1 MNGHNC
7 VMHSLLLT
15 SLELRNLI
23 SASAMQNI
31 LNALSRSW
39 NRPVHRKYW
48 PICLRVNHFITLW
61 PRANGIIIDDFA
73 YLFITP
79 QRSSLNHWFTRGFH
93 LIFSVHR
100 RYQKILDRKK
110 KKYAFLSFPSFLLSF
125 FPFSLLPFSPPSSRS
140 LILHFFYRLDRA
152 HRAIKRS
159 RKHHRDFPRLVA
171 SDQPNCGC
179 KRAIN
184 QCATYRLIVGNW
196 SETAVQVRA
205 MIHQSDANRID
216 FHTYPEEN
224 DVTCSQLQV

>member
-1 MNGHNC
+1 
-7 VMHSLLLT
+7 MHS
-15 SLELRNLI
+15 
-23 SASAMQNI
+23 
-31 LNALSRSW
+31 
-39 NRPVHRKYW
+39 
-48 PICLRVNHFITLW
+48 F
-61 PRANGIIIDDFA
+61 
-73 YLFITP
+73 LFLP
-79 QRSSLNHWFTRGFH
+79 S
-93 LIFSVHR
+93 
-100 RYQKILDRKK
+100 
-110 KKYAFLSFPSFLLSF
+110 SFL
-125 FPFSLLPFSPPSSRS
+125 FSLFLFFLPPPPSSRS